1 MSILEGW
8 DATAAVGHC
17 PVAPYEGS
25 AWRFH
30 HQRYDPTS
38 AAGSLRRSGRYHRGR
53 DLFPEEQ
60 VWSALYTALSPLIA
74 LGESLRHLEDTM
86 ALKHRRLSEL
96 QLKVEALVALR
107 DETAL
112 GLPQDMLIGD
122 DLALTQSL
130 GAAALHA
137 GAEGVLVPSA
147 TRFSGGNIVLFTDQL
162 RDTSP
167 VELVRSED
175 PVLYTGIEE

>member
-1 MSILEGW
+1 MSIPEGW
-8 DATAAVGHC
+8 DAASAVRRC
-17 PVAPYEGS
+17 QVVPYEGS

-38 AAGSLRRSGRYHRGR
+38 SAGSLRRSGRYHRGR
-53 DLFPEEQ
+53 DLFPEEH
-60 VWSALYTALSPLIA
+60 VWPALYTALSPHIA
-74 LGESLRHLEDTM
+74 LGEALRHLEDRV

-96 QLKVEALVALR
+96 RLKVEALMDLR

-112 GLPQDMLIGD
+112 GVPKEMLIGD

-137 GAEGVLVPSA
+137 GVEGVLVLSA
-147 TRFSGGNIVLFTDQL
+147 TRFSGSNIVLFTDQL
-162 RDTSP
+162 RGTSL

-175 PVLYTGIEE
+175 PVLYVGNGE